1 MLIQAQRAHLRSIEL
16 DAIEQ
21 FRKDAKTH
29 ARTKKQTNPVLV
41 EAKTTLKKHTTDQ
54 TISPTTLDSDAV
66 CIGPIPEAVTMIRCS
81 SVPVALL
88 SKVLMYLV
96 R

>member
-1 MLIQAQRAHLRSIEL
+1 MQLNSFEKTQRR
-16 DAIEQ
+16 
-21 FRKDAKTH
+21 TH
-29 ARTKKQTNPVLV
+29 AQKKQTNTVLV